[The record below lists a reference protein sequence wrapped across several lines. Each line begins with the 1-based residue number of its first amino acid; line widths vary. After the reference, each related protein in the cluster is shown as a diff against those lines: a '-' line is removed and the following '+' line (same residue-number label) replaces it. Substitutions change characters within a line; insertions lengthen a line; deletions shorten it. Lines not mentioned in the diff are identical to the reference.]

1 MTASVPVTIVCG
13 FLGAGK
19 STLVNRLLRE
29 PGDER
34 LGVLVNDFGAINI
47 DKDLIKVRSDDQIE
61 LTNGCVCC
69 TIRDDLAS
77 GLVALG
83 RSQPPFTRVVL
94 ECSGVSH
101 PAGVLGVFDLSAVSD
116 RFHVDG
122 VFCLIDCDSFVA
134 LDFQGTE
141 LAIDQAAYADL
152 VLLNKTDL
160 ADGDTVSGIAR
171 TLLGAQPYMRLV
183 RAEHANTTLDVLF
196 GPRLGTAER
205 PTPSLDAKHDHAE
218 LYRSLAYVWD
228 RPLALADVERM
239 AAELP
244 ASIVRAKGILHLAD
258 LSAGRGRRAVFHLVG
273 KRSSLTLEDDPP
285 PATSRLV
292 VIGRKAVIDDAAVAR
307 ALACCPGAREVR
319 PDQPAHVHPHD

>member
-1 MTASVPVTIVCG
+1 MTATVPVTIVCG

-47 DKDLIKVRSDDQIE
+47 DKDLIKVQSDDQIE

-69 TIRDDLAS
+69 SIRDDLAS

-83 RSQPPFTRVVL
+83 RMEPPFTRIVL

-101 PAGVLGVFDLSAVSD
+101 PAGVLGVFELPAVSG

-122 VFCLIDCDSFVA
+122 VFCLIDCDSFDD

-160 ADGDTVSGIAR
+160 AEADTVAGIAR
-171 TLLGAQPYMRLV
+171 TLQGAQPFMRLV
-183 RAEHANTTLDVLF
+183 PAKQADIPLDVLF
-196 GPRLGTAER
+196 GPRPGTAER
-205 PTPSLDAKHDHAE
+205 PVAGTGATHDHAA
-218 LYRSLAYVWD
+218 LYGSLAYAWD
-228 RPLALADVERM
+228 EKLAPADVERM
-239 AAELP
+239 AAALP
-244 ASIVRAKGILHLAD
+244 ASIIRAKGILHVVDPATGD
-258 LSAGRGRRAVFHLVG
+258 GRRAVFHLVG
-273 KRSSLTLEDDPP
+273 KRSSLALGEG
-285 PATSRLV
+285 PAPTGSRLV
-292 VIGRKAVIDDAAVAR
+292 LIGRQAVMDEEAVGR

-319 PDQPAHVHPHD
+319 TEPAAHNHSHD